1 MKRHI
6 QIYCFALLVILFAG
20 CVWNSQ
26 SSISPGDVVRV
37 YTKGGAAPF
46 DLVVESYGQSSLF
59 GRPYYTDA
67 TGGSGFAST
76 NMHVEIKTKDI
87 SRIKKLDIS
96 F

>member
-6 QIYCFALLVILFAG
+6 QIYYFALLAILFTVCA
-20 CVWNSQ
+20 WDSQ
-26 SSISPGDVVRV
+26 HFISPGDVVRV

-46 DLVVESYGQSSLF
+46 DPVVESYGQLSLF

-76 NMHVEIKTKDI
+76 NMHIEIKTKDI

-96 F
+96 L